1 MLRIYGRANSSNTQ
15 MVMWCVG
22 ELGLAHERLDVGGPF
37 GGTDT
42 PAYLAMNPMGL
53 IPTIDDGG
61 FTLWESNVI
70 IRYLASKH
78 GAGGL
83 WPTDPQVRAVADK
96 WMDWQVGTVDTA
108 LWPAFRNLI
117 RTPPD
122 KRVQAEID
130 DAGARLARYFGILD
144 GELAKRPYLAA
155 DQLTMGDI
163 PLGMTTYRYFNLPM
177 ARPKLPNVEAWYARL
192 VGRPAFRTH
201 VMIPLT

>member
-177 ARPKLPNVEAWYARL
+177 ARPKLSNVEAWYARL